1 MNCSRFDKA
10 LETLR
15 ACEEDGAVGD
25 DTNTQTIA
33 VAKFQVFCE

>member
-1 MNCSRFDKA
+1 MYYSQFDKA

-15 ACEEDGAVGD
+15 TCEEDGVVAND
-25 DTNTQTIA
+25 INTQTIA